1 VRCALAFPGKSLLA
15 ESTDEKT
22 ASWLNRG
29 SSRAKNIT
37 EANLDTCPPT
47 SNRVIFALQV
57 RKTHVMAPPPPQRRL
72 LPPLNAV
79 RAFEAAARRASFKH
93 AAEELGVT
101 HGAISRQIQLLEEWL
116 GAPSLFRRLNRGVAL
131 TPEGGALLA
140 EFGPALDRIS
150 AAARQHRER
159 QGRPV
164 ATVLRV
170 NALATFSL
178 RWLLPRLTLF
188 RQAHPGIEV
197 QLTTANE
204 PVDALPEEYD
214 VVIRG
219 GPDTFF
225 GFVSRPLLH
234 ERRLPVCNP
243 TLMKRHPLTTIA
255 DLERHTLLHV
265 STMPKL
271 WRDWLTVAGHAD
283 LKPAA
288 TLTLDHF
295 YLSIQAAVDGL
306 GVAMGPT
313 ALVSD
318 DLAAGRLVTPFPDVS
333 LPARTYFAY
342 LPQHDL
348 INPAS
353 IEFCDW
359 LAKLAGGHC

>member
-1 VRCALAFPGKSLLA
+1 MPYV
-15 ESTDEKT
+15 
-22 ASWLNRG
+22 
-29 SSRAKNIT
+29 
-37 EANLDTCPPT
+37 
-47 SNRVIFALQV
+47 
-57 RKTHVMAPPPPQRRL
+57 PPQRRL
-72 LPPLNAV
+72 LPSLNAV
-79 RAFEAAARRASFKH
+79 RAFEAAARLGSFKD
-93 AAEELGVT
+93 AAAELGVT
-101 HGAISRQIQLLEEWL
+101 HGAVSRQVHLLEEWL
-116 GAPSLFRRLNRGVAL
+116 GAPALFRRLNRGVAL
-131 TPEGGALLA
+131 TPDGGTLLA

-150 AAARQHRER
+150 VAARRHRER
-159 QGRPV
+159 RGAPA

-188 RQAHPGIEV
+188 REEHPGIEV
-197 QLTTANE
+197 QLTTANV

-219 GPDTFF
+219 GPDTFH
-225 GFVSRPLLH
+225 GFVSRPLLN
-234 ERRLPVCNP
+234 ERRLPVCSP
-243 TLMKRHPLTTIA
+243 ALAERHPLGTVA

-265 STMPKL
+265 SSMPRL
-271 WRDWLTVAGHAD
+271 WHDWLTVAGYAG

-318 DLAAGRLVTPFPDVS
+318 DLAAGRLVAPFAEVS

-342 LPQHDL
+342 LPQHTL
-348 INPAS
+348 TNPAS
-353 IEFCDW
+353 TVFCEW
-359 LAKLAGGHC
+359 LAKLAERSAGTHR

>member
-1 VRCALAFPGKSLLA
+1 
-15 ESTDEKT
+15 
-22 ASWLNRG
+22 
-29 SSRAKNIT
+29 
-37 EANLDTCPPT
+37 
-47 SNRVIFALQV
+47 
-57 RKTHVMAPPPPQRRL
+57 
-72 LPPLNAV
+72 
-79 RAFEAAARRASFKH
+79 
-93 AAEELGVT
+93 VT
-101 HGAISRQIQLLEEWL
+101 HGAISRQIHLLEEWL
-116 GAPSLFRRLNRGVAL
+116 GAPALFRRLNRGVTL

-150 AAARQHRER
+150 AVARQHRER
-159 QGRPV
+159 RAGPV

-188 RQAHPGIEV
+188 REEHPGIEV

-219 GPDTFF
+219 GPDT
-225 GFVSRPLLH
+225 RPLLN
-234 ERRLPVCNP
+234 ERRLPVCSP
-243 TLMKRHPLTTIA
+243 TLIKRHSLSTVTG
-255 DLERHTLLHV
+255 LERHTLLHV

-271 WRDWLTVAGHAD
+271 WRDWLTLAGCSG

-318 DLAAGRLVTPFPDVS
+318 DLVAGRLVVPFPQVS

-342 LPQHDL
+342 LPQRDL

-353 IEFCDW
+353 IVFCEW
-359 LAKLAGGHC
+359 LAKLAERSPEAYR

>member
-1 VRCALAFPGKSLLA
+1 
-15 ESTDEKT
+15 
-22 ASWLNRG
+22 
-29 SSRAKNIT
+29 
-37 EANLDTCPPT
+37 
-47 SNRVIFALQV
+47 
-57 RKTHVMAPPPPQRRL
+57 MAMPRR

-79 RAFEAAARRASFKH
+79 RAFEAAARRGSFKD
-93 AAEELGVT
+93 AAAELGVT
-101 HGAISRQIQLLEEWL
+101 HGAISRQIHLLEEWL
-116 GAPSLFRRLNRGVAL
+116 GAPALFRRMNRGVTL

-159 QGRPV
+159 LGRPV
-164 ATVLRV
+164 ATALRV

-178 RWLLPRLTLF
+178 RWLLPRLALF
-188 RQAHPGIEV
+188 REAHPGIEV

-219 GPDTFF
+219 GPDTFH
-225 GFVSRPLLH
+225 GFVSRPLLN
-234 ERRLPVCNP
+234 ERRLPVCSP
-243 TLMKRHPLTTIA
+243 TLVSLTTVT

-271 WRDWLTVAGHAD
+271 WRDWLTVAGYAG
-283 LKPAA
+283 LQPAA

-318 DLAAGRLVTPFPDVS
+318 DLAAGRLVTPFPEMS

-342 LPQHDL
+342 FPQNDL

-353 IEFCDW
+353 IVFCEW
-359 LAKLAGGHC
+359 LAKLAESSAEAHR

>member
-1 VRCALAFPGKSLLA
+1 
-15 ESTDEKT
+15 
-22 ASWLNRG
+22 
-29 SSRAKNIT
+29 
-37 EANLDTCPPT
+37 
-47 SNRVIFALQV
+47 
-57 RKTHVMAPPPPQRRL
+57 MAHTPLQRRL

-79 RAFEAAARRASFKH
+79 RAFEAAARRGSFKD
-93 AAEELGVT
+93 AAAELGVT
-101 HGAISRQIQLLEEWL
+101 HGAVSRQIQLLEEWL
-116 GAPSLFRRLNRGVAL
+116 GAPALFLRVNRGVTL

-140 EFGPALDRIS
+140 DFGPALDRIA

-159 QGRPV
+159 RGEPV

-178 RWLLPRLTLF
+178 RWLVPRLALF
-188 RQAHPGIEV
+188 REAHPGIEV

-219 GPDTFF
+219 GPDTFH
-225 GFVSRPLLH
+225 GFTSRPLLH
-234 ERRLPVCNP
+234 ERRLPVCSP
-243 TLMKRHPLTTIA
+243 GLIKRQPLSA
-255 DLERHTLLHV
+255 VMDLERHTLLHV

-271 WRDWLTVAGHAD
+271 WRDWLTLAGCSG
-283 LKPAA
+283 LQPAA

-295 YLSIQAAVDGL
+295 YLSIQAAMDGL

-318 DLAAGRLVTPFPDVS
+318 DLAAGRLVTPFPAVS

-342 LPQHDL
+342 LPQRDGV
-348 INPAS
+348 NPARAV
-353 IEFCDW
+353 FCAW
-359 LAKLAGGHC
+359 LAGVGLGAAAMPGEA

>member
-1 VRCALAFPGKSLLA
+1 
-15 ESTDEKT
+15 
-22 ASWLNRG
+22 
-29 SSRAKNIT
+29 
-37 EANLDTCPPT
+37 
-47 SNRVIFALQV
+47 
-57 RKTHVMAPPPPQRRL
+57 MARNPPQRRL

-79 RAFEAAARRASFKH
+79 RAFEAAARRGSFKD
-93 AAEELGVT
+93 AAAELGVT
-101 HGAISRQIQLLEEWL
+101 HGAISRQIHLLETWL
-116 GAPSLFRRLNRGVAL
+116 GAPALFGRRNRGVTL
-131 TPEGGALLA
+131 TPEGGALLV

-150 AAARQHRER
+150 TAARQHRER
-159 QGRPV
+159 QGGPM

-188 RQAHPGIEV
+188 REAHPAIEV

-219 GPDTFF
+219 GPDTFY
-225 GFVSRPLLH
+225 GFVSRPLLN
-234 ERRLPVCNP
+234 ERRLPVCSP
-243 TLMKRHPLTTIA
+243 ALAKRHPLTTIT

-271 WRDWLTVAGHAD
+271 WRDWLTVAGHAE

-318 DLAAGRLVTPFPDVS
+318 DLAAGRLVAPFPDVS

-348 INPAS
+348 TNPAS
-353 IEFCDW
+353 TVFCDW
-359 LAKLAGGHC
+359 LAKLAEAHC